1 MAVRTK
7 EEILELINTRIGE
20 DTSDDAISM
29 IEDITDTLDDYQARV
44 EESGDWR
51 ARYEENDAAW
61 RARYKARFFGDASED
76 PAPDPEE
83 PEEPEGAEEKT
94 TFEELFE
101 EK

>member
-20 DTSDDAISM
+20 DTSDDAIAL
-29 IEDITDTLDDYQARV
+29 IEDITDTLDDYQTRLDD
-44 EESGDWR
+44 SGDWK
-51 ARYEENDAAW
+51 ARYDENDAAW
-61 RARYKARFFGDASED
+61 RARYKARFFGSASEED

-83 PEEPEGAEEKT
+83 APEEPEEKT

>member
-7 EEILELINTRIGE
+7 EEILELVNTRIGE
-20 DTSDDAISM
+20 DTSDEAISM
-29 IEDITDTLDDYQARV
+29 IEDITDTLDDYQTRLD
-44 EESGDWR
+44 ESGDWR

-61 RARYKARFFGDASED
+61 RARYKARFFGSAGED
-76 PAPDPEE
+76 PEEAPEDPEE
-83 PEEPEGAEEKT
+83 PEEKT

>member
-7 EEILELINTRIGE
+7 EEILELISGRIGE
-20 DTSDDAISM
+20 DTSDEAISM

-44 EESGDWR
+44 EESGDWKSK
-51 ARYEENDAAW
+51 YEENDAAW
-61 RARYKARFFGDASED
+61 RARYKERFFGSAEEE

-83 PEEPEGAEEKT
+83 PEDAEKEKT

>member
-7 EEILELINTRIGE
+7 EEILELISERIGE
-20 DTSDDAISM
+20 DTSDEAISM

-44 EESGDWR
+44 EESGDWK

-61 RARYKARFFGDASED
+61 RARYKARFFGSADED
-76 PAPDPEE
+76 PEVGAEEDPEE
-83 PEEPEGAEEKT
+83 PEEKT

>member
-20 DTSDDAISM
+20 DTSDDAIAM
-29 IEDITDTLDDYQARV
+29 IEDITDTLDDYQTRLD
-44 EESGDWR
+44 ESGDWR

-61 RARYKARFFGDASED
+61 RARYKARFFGSADED
-76 PAPDPEE
+76 PEEAPEDPEE
-83 PEEPEGAEEKT
+83 PEEKT
-94 TFEELFE
+94 TFEELFT